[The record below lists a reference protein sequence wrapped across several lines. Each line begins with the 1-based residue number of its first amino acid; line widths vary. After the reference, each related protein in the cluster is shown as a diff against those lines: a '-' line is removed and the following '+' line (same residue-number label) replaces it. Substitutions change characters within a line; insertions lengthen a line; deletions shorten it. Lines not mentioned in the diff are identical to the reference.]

1 MSRHRPGAD
10 AGAETTRSFWGLSL
24 APGDN
29 VQARVIETHW
39 RWPTVLALAATIPAF
54 YLELLKVSSPTLAAL
69 DYALAAL
76 VLTAALAHTAWRSR
90 HPGLHLR
97 RNPLDLA
104 LVAGLVLAALLPASS
119 GSHAALALR
128 LIVAF
133 LALVRMVWALQHLF
147 TRGSVVYMMVVAA
160 LMLLLC
166 GAGYWWLE
174 PTTPTLG
181 DGIWLAFATAATVG
195 YGDVVPTT
203 LASKIF
209 SVFVVM
215 LGFGVLSMVTAAIAT
230 RWVETEERLIEREI
244 LRDVHHQI
252 DSLRQEIASLRADL
266 ARREGEA
273 VLNRPGEALL
283 KAPGGG
289 PAAPEDRRR

>member
-1 MSRHRPGAD
+1 MRRRRPGPD
-10 AGAETTRSFWGLSL
+10 PHPDTTRSFWGLSL
-24 APGDN
+24 APGES
-29 VQARVIETHW
+29 VQARVVETQW
-39 RWPTVLALAATIPAF
+39 RWPTVLALAATVPAF
-54 YLELLKVSSPTLAAL
+54 YLELLKVSSPTLASL
-69 DYALAAL
+69 DYAFAAL
-76 VLTAALAHTAWRSR
+76 VMAAALAHTAWRSGR
-90 HPGLHLR
+90 VGLHLQ

-104 LVAGLVLAALLPASS
+104 LVAGLTLAALLPASS
-119 GSHAALALR
+119 GSQGALVLR
-128 LIVAF
+128 LVVAF

-147 TRGSVVYMMVVAA
+147 TRGSVVYMMGVAGA
-160 LMLLLC
+160 LLLLC

-174 PTTPTLG
+174 PTTPTLA
-181 DGIWLAFATAATVG
+181 DGVWLAFATAATVG

-252 DSLRQEIASLRADL
+252 DSLREEIAKLRTDL
-266 ARREGEA
+266 ARREGETF
-273 VLNRPGEALL
+273 LR
-283 KAPGGG
+283 APGDG